1 MKNILTILLIFL
13 FLFGCKI
20 FDRNQSSSINNIN
33 STSNTTSGADTVQF
47 VNSRANLTGKLAE
60 NYVDFSFDYP
70 KSWSID
76 PATQKPGAS
85 NFIKVENAVDDFTME
100 NFAVGYFSGSGSAA
114 GDKAL
119 FPMLV
124 SQLASQ
130 FSKGF
135 ANYEKVSEG
144 STSVGGYDAYE
155 FRFTSM
161 FKGTPKGDLPIW
173 GRVVII
179 PNVAGKKNG
188 VMLVMLATPLA
199 TDVKSVNDVGVK
211 GELPVILNSFKLN

>member
-13 FLFGCKI
+13 CLFGCKI
-20 FDRNQSSSINNIN
+20 FDRNRNGAGNVNSS
-33 STSNTTSGADTVQF
+33 TNTTSSADTVQF
-47 VNSRANLTGKLAE
+47 VNSRGNLTGKLAE
-60 NYVDFSFDYP
+60 NYVDFSFNYP

-85 NFIKVENAVDDFTME
+85 NFIKVEKESDDFTME

-114 GDKAL
+114 GNQPL
-119 FPMLV
+119 YPQLV
-124 SQLASQ
+124 NQLSAQ
-130 FSKGF
+130 FSKSF
-135 ANYEKVSEG
+135 PNFEKVSEG
-144 STSVGGYDAYE
+144 NVSLGAYDAYE

-173 GRVVII
+173 GRIVIL
-179 PNVAGKKNG
+179 PNVEGKKNG

-199 TDVKSVNDVGVK
+199 PDVKSVNDVGVK